1 MNYLK
6 VNLVIGIDYLFNGNS
21 SNPDFQKTSPIMRIS
36 DNKAIEKHMNSTTK
50 VNAKLNNATH
60 ISGPHRNQSVDQ
72 SGILKYYEKDKNGS
86 LGLKKNSLSQSQGK
100 RMVNL

>member
-50 VNAKLNNATH
+50 VNAKLNNAT
-60 ISGPHRNQSVDQ
+60 ISVDRIEINQ
-72 SGILKYYEKDKNGS
+72 WI
-86 LGLKKNSLSQSQGK
+86 
-100 RMVNL
+100 NLEY